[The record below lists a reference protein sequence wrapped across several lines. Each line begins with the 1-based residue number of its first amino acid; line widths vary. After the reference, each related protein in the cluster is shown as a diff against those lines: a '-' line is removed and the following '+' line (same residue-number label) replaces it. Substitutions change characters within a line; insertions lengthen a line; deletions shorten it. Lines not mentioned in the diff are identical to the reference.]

1 LGGAEGTGNKH
12 KLVKLRTGWKQR
24 GFDTPNIKGSAV
36 VELFRRKIAGAWAF
50 LSGASKTCRVLLLGT
65 ICLTWSL
72 SRRGGRGIVGEGNY
86 YGRDR

>member
-1 LGGAEGTGNKH
+1 
-12 KLVKLRTGWKQR
+12 VKLRTGWKQR
-24 GFDTPNIKGSAV
+24 GFNTPNIKGSAV
-36 VELFRRKIAGAWAF
+36 AELFRRKIAGAHGPL

>member
-1 LGGAEGTGNKH
+1 
-12 KLVKLRTGWKQR
+12 VKLRTGWKQR
-24 GFDTPNIKGSAV
+24 GFDTPNINGSAV
-36 VELFRRKIAGAWAF
+36 VELFRRKITGARAF

-72 SRRGGRGIVGEGNY
+72 RRGGRGIVGEGNY